1 MVVASTSPE
10 GERNRCPGRQFT
22 GKATRLQ
29 TLLGG
34 FSLSGGLGSLFIA
47 YGNAPAW
54 SSAHTRQ
61 CNDGANSLAWS
72 ARPEVAALGGLRRL
86 RPGVPLD
93 PTKYH
98 NQFGN
103 LLLWVEAV
111 MFGLPVAAV
120 FVGFIEMMM
129 RERAG
134 IIRAQRLTER

>member
-1 MVVASTSPE
+1 MT
-10 GERNRCPGRQFT
+10 
-22 GKATRLQ
+22 
-29 TLLGG
+29 
-34 FSLSGGLGSLFIA
+34 
-47 YGNAPAW
+47 
-54 SSAHTRQ
+54 
-61 CNDGANSLAWS
+61 
-72 ARPEVAALGGLRRL
+72 ARTVWHGLRGL
-86 RPGVPLD
+86 RWLLWAAFVVFALAYWLD

-134 IIRAQRLTER
+134 IIRVQRPAER

>member
-1 MVVASTSPE
+1 MT
-10 GERNRCPGRQFT
+10 
-22 GKATRLQ
+22 
-29 TLLGG
+29 
-34 FSLSGGLGSLFIA
+34 
-47 YGNAPAW
+47 
-54 SSAHTRQ
+54 
-61 CNDGANSLAWS
+61 
-72 ARPEVAALGGLRRL
+72 ARTVWHGLRGL
-86 RPGVPLD
+86 RWLLWAAFVIFALAYWLD

-134 IIRAQRLTER
+134 IIRAQQPTER

>member
-1 MVVASTSPE
+1 VTARTAWHSVRMLRWMLWA
-10 GERNRCPGRQFT
+10 
-22 GKATRLQ
+22 A
-29 TLLGG
+29 
-34 FSLSGGLGSLFIA
+34 FIVFALA
-47 YGNAPAW
+47 YWFN
-54 SSAHTRQ
+54 SS
-61 CNDGANSLAWS
+61 
-72 ARPEVAALGGLRRL
+72 
-86 RPGVPLD
+86 
-93 PTKYH
+93 KYH

>member
-1 MVVASTSPE
+1 M
-10 GERNRCPGRQFT
+10 
-22 GKATRLQ
+22 
-29 TLLGG
+29 
-34 FSLSGGLGSLFIA
+34 
-47 YGNAPAW
+47 
-54 SSAHTRQ
+54 
-61 CNDGANSLAWS
+61 
-72 ARPEVAALGGLRRL
+72 AALGGFRRL
-86 RPGVPLD
+86 RAGVLAR

-134 IIRAQRLTER
+134 IIRAHRPTER